1 MSDVRSSGIGRLG
14 DAIRLDGAALDCAFP
29 CHIALDRRL
38 RIIRIGP
45 VLRRLVPSCS
55 EGSPFNDSFEVRRPT
70 ILSLDFDSIAG
81 HQGSLFLIAARDRP
95 DLLLKWQVLPLA
107 GERLVFLGS
116 PWITDTAALVRLG
129 LTIRDY
135 ALHDPAADYLI
146 LVQAQSRALDEAQAL
161 ARELRAARD
170 QLQASYADLERKVEE
185 RTVELRET
193 LQYQTATSDVL
204 KVINRSSF
212 DLNPV
217 LETMVETAARLCYAD
232 KAFIYRLDGAAYRL
246 AVGYGLSQKFRES
259 EEQTSIYPGRGT
271 LVGSVALE
279 KQTMHVADAL
289 ADPNYEVRVGA
300 EIGQVRT
307 MLGVPLQRKGAVIG
321 VVGLARGRVDLF
333 TDRQIELV
341 TTFADQAVIAIE
353 NVRLLTELQERT
365 SALQRSVEEMKALS
379 EVGQAVSSTLDLQ
392 TVLGTIAARAVP
404 LSGADAGAFYTY
416 DEATGVLRLQASY
429 QLEDELVR
437 ALTEAPIRLG
447 EAAAG
452 RAAVQ
457 RRAVQM
463 PDIDAELSYPLHG
476 ILWRLGYRAL
486 LAVPLLHEERIIGA
500 LTVLRQTP
508 GAFSEEI
515 VRLIQAFATQSALAI
530 QNANL
535 FHEIEETGRQLA
547 VASQHKSEF
556 LANMSHELRTP
567 LNAILGYTELIQ
579 DNIYGQVPDKIREVL
594 DRVQSSGRHLLGLI
608 NDVLDLSKIEAGRL
622 TLSIVDYSMKEV
634 VQTVVMAT
642 EALVA
647 EKKLAL
653 RIAISEHLPLG
664 EGDERRITQVLLNLV
679 GNAIKFTE
687 AGEIAV
693 QAIAADGAFHV
704 SVRDT
709 GPGIAA
715 EDQQRIFE
723 EFQQVDSSSTREKGG
738 TGLGLSISKKIIEL
752 HGGRI
757 WVESELG
764 RGSTFRF
771 TLPVRSGSRRAPA

>member
-1 MSDVRSSGIGRLG
+1 MSDVRSSGTGWLG
-14 DAIRLDGAALDCAFP
+14 DAIGLDGAALDCAFP
-29 CHIALDRRL
+29 CHITLDSRL

-45 VLRRLVPSCS
+45 VLRRLLPSCS
-55 EGSPFNDSFEVRRPT
+55 EGSPFSDSFEVRRPT
-70 ILSLDFDSIAG
+70 SVSLDFDSIAG
-81 HQGSLFLIAARDRP
+81 HRGSLFLIAARDRP

-116 PWITDTAALVRLG
+116 PWITDTATLVRLG

-135 ALHDPAADYLI
+135 ALHDAAADYLI

-161 ARELRAARD
+161 ARELREASD
-170 QLQASYADLERKVEE
+170 QLQASYADLERKVED

-204 KVINRSSF
+204 KVINRATF

-217 LETMVETAARLCYAD
+217 LKTLIETAARLCHAE
-232 KAFIYRLDGAAYRL
+232 KAFIYRLDGGAYRL
-246 AVGYGLSQKFRES
+246 AVGYGLSEI
-259 EEQTSIYPGRGT
+259 EEQTSINPSRGT
-271 LVGSVALE
+271 LVGRVALE

-289 ADPNYEVRVGA
+289 ADPDYEVKAGE
-300 EIGQVRT
+300 EIDQVRT
-307 MLGVPLQRKGAVIG
+307 MLGVPLQRKGTVIG
-321 VVGLARGRVDLF
+321 VVTLARGRVDPF

-353 NVRLLTELQERT
+353 NVRMLTELQAQTR
-365 SALQRSVEEMKALS
+365 ALQRSVEEMKALS

-404 LSGADAGAFYTY
+404 LSGADGGAFYAY
-416 DEATGVLRLQASY
+416 EEAAGVLRLQASY

-463 PDIDAELSYPLHG
+463 PDIDAGPRYPLHE
-476 ILWRLGYRAL
+476 IVWRLGYRAL
-486 LAVPLLHEERIIGA
+486 LAVPLLNEERIIGA
-500 LTVLRQTP
+500 LTVLRRTP
-508 GAFSEEI
+508 GAFSEE
-515 VRLIQAFATQSALAI
+515 VVSLIQAFATQSALAI

-547 VASQHKSEF
+547 VASRHKSEF

-579 DNIYGQVPDKIREVL
+579 DNIYGRVPDTIREIL

-608 NDVLDLSKIEAGRL
+608 NAVLDLSKIEAGQL

-653 RIAISEHLPLG
+653 RISISEHLPRG

-679 GNAIKFTE
+679 GNAIKFTV

-693 QAIAADGAFHV
+693 HANAADGAFHV
-704 SVRDT
+704 SVSDT

-715 EDQQRIFE
+715 DDQQRIFE

-757 WVESELG
+757 WMESELG

-771 TLPVRSGSRRAPA
+771 TLPVRSGSRRVPA

>member
-1 MSDVRSSGIGRLG
+1 MSDVGSSGTGWLG
-14 DAIRLDGAALDCAFP
+14 DAIGLDGAALDCAFP
-29 CHIALDRRL
+29 CHITLDSRL
-38 RIIRIGP
+38 RILRVGP

-55 EGSPFNDSFEVRRPT
+55 EGSPFSDSFEVRRPT
-70 ILSLDFDSIAG
+70 IVSLDFDSIAG
-81 HQGSLFLIAARDRP
+81 HRGSLFLIAARDRP
-95 DLLLKWQVLPLA
+95 DLLLKWQVLPVA
-107 GERLVFLGS
+107 GERLVFLGG
-116 PWITDTAALVRLG
+116 PWIPDTATLVRLG

-135 ALHDPAADYLI
+135 ALHDAAADYLI
-146 LVQAQSRALDEAQAL
+146 LVQAQSRALDEAQSL
-161 ARELRAARD
+161 ARELREARD
-170 QLQASYADLERKVEE
+170 QLQASYADLERKVED

-204 KVINRSSF
+204 KVINRATF

-217 LETMVETAARLCYAD
+217 LKTLIETAARLCHAE
-232 KAFIYRLDGAAYRL
+232 KAFIYRLDGEAYRL
-246 AVGYGLSQKFRES
+246 AVGYGLSPKVRQI
-259 EEQTSIYPGRGT
+259 EEQASIYPSRGT
-271 LVGSVALE
+271 LVGRVALE
-279 KQTMHVADAL
+279 KQTIHVADAL
-289 ADPNYEVRVGA
+289 SDPDYEVKAGE
-300 EIGQVRT
+300 EIDQVRT
-307 MLGVPLQRKGAVIG
+307 MLGVPLQRKGTVIG
-321 VVGLARGRVDLF
+321 VVTLARGRVDPF

-353 NVRLLTELQERT
+353 NVRMLTELQAQTR
-365 SALQRSVEEMKALS
+365 ALQRSVEEMKALG

-404 LSGADAGAFYTY
+404 LSGADGGAFYAY
-416 DEATGVLRLQASY
+416 EEASGMLRLQASY

-437 ALTEAPIRLG
+437 ALTEAPIHLG

-463 PDIDAELSYPLHG
+463 PDIDVGPRYPLHE
-476 ILWRLGYRAL
+476 IVWRLGYRAL
-486 LAVPLLHEERIIGA
+486 LAVPLLNEERIIGA
-500 LTVLRQTP
+500 LTVLRRTP
-508 GAFSEEI
+508 GAFSEEV

-547 VASQHKSEF
+547 VASRHKSEF

-579 DNIYGQVPDKIREVL
+579 DNIYGQVPDTIREIL
-594 DRVQSSGRHLLGLI
+594 DRVQNSGRHLLGLI
-608 NDVLDLSKIEAGRL
+608 NAVLDLSKIEAGQL

-653 RIAISEHLPLG
+653 RISISEHLPRG

-679 GNAIKFTE
+679 GNAIKFTV

-693 QAIAADGAFHV
+693 HANAADGAFQV
-704 SVRDT
+704 SVSDT

-715 EDQQRIFE
+715 ADQQRIFE

-757 WVESELG
+757 WMESELG

-771 TLPVRSGSRRAPA
+771 TLPVRSVSRRVSA

>member
-1 MSDVRSSGIGRLG
+1 V
-14 DAIRLDGAALDCAFP
+14 
-29 CHIALDRRL
+29 
-38 RIIRIGP
+38 
-45 VLRRLVPSCS
+45 
-55 EGSPFNDSFEVRRPT
+55 
-70 ILSLDFDSIAG
+70 SLDFDSIAG
-81 HQGSLFLIAARDRP
+81 HRGSLFLIAARDRP

-116 PWITDTAALVRLG
+116 PWITDTATLVRLG

-135 ALHDPAADYLI
+135 ALHDAAADYLI

-161 ARELRAARD
+161 ARELREASD
-170 QLQASYADLERKVEE
+170 QLQASYADLERKVED

-204 KVINRSSF
+204 KVINRATF

-217 LETMVETAARLCYAD
+217 LKTLIETAARLCHAE
-232 KAFIYRLDGAAYRL
+232 KAFIYRLDGGAYRL
-246 AVGYGLSQKFRES
+246 AVGYGLSEI
-259 EEQTSIYPGRGT
+259 EEQTSINPSRGT
-271 LVGSVALE
+271 LVGRVALE

-289 ADPNYEVRVGA
+289 ADPDYEVKAGE
-300 EIGQVRT
+300 EIDQVRT
-307 MLGVPLQRKGAVIG
+307 MLGVPLQRKGTVIG
-321 VVGLARGRVDLF
+321 VVTLARGRVDPF

-353 NVRLLTELQERT
+353 NVRMLTELQAQTR
-365 SALQRSVEEMKALS
+365 ALQRSVEEMKALS

-404 LSGADAGAFYTY
+404 LSGADGGAFYAY
-416 DEATGVLRLQASY
+416 EEAAGVLRLQASY

-463 PDIDAELSYPLHG
+463 PDIDAGPRYPLHE
-476 ILWRLGYRAL
+476 IVWRLGYRAL
-486 LAVPLLHEERIIGA
+486 LAVPLLNEERIIGA
-500 LTVLRQTP
+500 LTVLRRTP
-508 GAFSEEI
+508 GAFSEE
-515 VRLIQAFATQSALAI
+515 VVSLIQAFATQSALAI

-547 VASQHKSEF
+547 VASRHKSEF

-579 DNIYGQVPDKIREVL
+579 DNIYGRVPDTIREIL

-608 NDVLDLSKIEAGRL
+608 NAVLDLSKIEAGQL

-653 RIAISEHLPLG
+653 RISISEHLPRG

-679 GNAIKFTE
+679 GNAIKFTV

-693 QAIAADGAFHV
+693 HANAADGAFHV
-704 SVRDT
+704 SVSDT

-715 EDQQRIFE
+715 DDQQRIFE

-757 WVESELG
+757 WMESELG

-771 TLPVRSGSRRAPA
+771 TLPVRSGSRRVPA

>member
-1 MSDVRSSGIGRLG
+1 
-14 DAIRLDGAALDCAFP
+14 
-29 CHIALDRRL
+29 
-38 RIIRIGP
+38 
-45 VLRRLVPSCS
+45 VPSCS
-55 EGSPFNDSFEVRRPT
+55 EGSPFSDSFEVRRPT
-70 ILSLDFDSIAG
+70 IVSLDFDSIAG
-81 HQGSLFLIAARDRP
+81 HRGSLFLIAARDRP
-95 DLLLKWQVLPLA
+95 DLLLKWQVLPVA
-107 GERLVFLGS
+107 GERLVFLGG
-116 PWITDTAALVRLG
+116 PWIPDTATLVRLG

-135 ALHDPAADYLI
+135 ALHDAAADYLI
-146 LVQAQSRALDEAQAL
+146 LVQAQSRALDEAQSL
-161 ARELRAARD
+161 ARELREARD
-170 QLQASYADLERKVEE
+170 QLQASYADLERKVED

-204 KVINRSSF
+204 KVINRATF

-217 LETMVETAARLCYAD
+217 LKTLIETAARLCHAE
-232 KAFIYRLDGAAYRL
+232 KAFIYRLDGEAYRL
-246 AVGYGLSQKFRES
+246 AVGYGLSPKVRQI
-259 EEQTSIYPGRGT
+259 EEQASIYPSRGT
-271 LVGSVALE
+271 LVGRVALE
-279 KQTMHVADAL
+279 KQTIHVADAL
-289 ADPNYEVRVGA
+289 SDPDYEVKAGE
-300 EIGQVRT
+300 EIDQVRT
-307 MLGVPLQRKGAVIG
+307 MLGVPLQRKGTVIG
-321 VVGLARGRVDLF
+321 VVTLARGRVDPF

-353 NVRLLTELQERT
+353 NVRMLTELQAQTR
-365 SALQRSVEEMKALS
+365 ALQRSVEEMKALG

-404 LSGADAGAFYTY
+404 LSGADGGAFYAY
-416 DEATGVLRLQASY
+416 EEASGMLRLQASY

-437 ALTEAPIRLG
+437 ALTEAPIHLG

-463 PDIDAELSYPLHG
+463 PDIDVGPRYPLHE
-476 ILWRLGYRAL
+476 IVWRLGYRAL
-486 LAVPLLHEERIIGA
+486 LAVPLLNEERIIGA
-500 LTVLRQTP
+500 LTVLRRTP
-508 GAFSEEI
+508 GAFSEEV

-547 VASQHKSEF
+547 VASRHKSEF

-579 DNIYGQVPDKIREVL
+579 DNIYGQVPDTIREIL
-594 DRVQSSGRHLLGLI
+594 DRVQNSGRHLLGLI
-608 NDVLDLSKIEAGRL
+608 NAVLDLSKIEAGQL

-653 RIAISEHLPLG
+653 RISISEHLPRG

-679 GNAIKFTE
+679 GNAIKFTV

-693 QAIAADGAFHV
+693 HANAADGAFQV
-704 SVRDT
+704 SVSDT

-715 EDQQRIFE
+715 ADQQRIFE

-757 WVESELG
+757 WMESELG

-771 TLPVRSGSRRAPA
+771 TLPVRSVSRRVSA